1 MPNPTIRDVA
11 QRAGVGIGTVSRVL
25 NNSPLVNANTR
36 QRVLETIAELGFR
49 PNSIARQLPRKQ
61 RIHNIGVITQP
72 FFSYR
77 SFTERL
83 RGVQNGLNDS
93 QHDYELVLY
102 SVSSIQHYQERLAS
116 IALAGNLEALII
128 IDLELSDEQKN
139 LLRQAKMPFAG
150 INHLQNQDWPCIGSN
165 NVYGARVAVS
175 HLVALGHTRIGYIG
189 DDFFDPF
196 GFLTSQER
204 YRGYCEVLTEHNIPI
219 LDNYF
224 AVGHHD
230 YEVARALC
238 RKMMMQEVPP
248 TAIFAMSD
256 IQALGCVA
264 ACRELG
270 LHIPDDISVI
280 GYDDLELSYH
290 TELTTVRQH
299 LELSGRIVIE
309 YLIQHLKGGEHPPAP
324 LPLPEVI
331 TRRTTGVPRRI
342 AVGAA
347 SRK

>member
-1 MPNPTIRDVA
+1 VSNPTIRDVA
-11 QRAGVGIGTVSRVL
+11 RKAGVGLGTVSRVL
-25 NNSPLVNANTR
+25 NNSPLVNDKTR
-36 QRVLETIAELGFR
+36 QRVLEAIAELGFR

-77 SFTERL
+77 SFAERL
-83 RGVQNGLNDS
+83 RGVQNGLNNS

-102 SVSSIQHYQERLAS
+102 SISSIPHYQERLAW
-116 IALAGNLEALII
+116 IAHAGSVEALII
-128 IDLELSDEQKN
+128 IDLELSNEQKQM
-139 LLRQAKMPFAG
+139 LRQAKIPFAG
-150 INHLQNQDWPCIGSN
+150 INHLQNQDWPCVGSN
-165 NVYGARVAVS
+165 NIYGARVAVQ
-175 HLVALGHTRIGYIG
+175 HLVELGHTNIAYIG

-196 GFLTSQER
+196 GFLTSRER
-204 YRGYCEVLTEHNIPI
+204 YQGYCEVLTQHGISI
-219 LDNYF
+219 QDNYF

-230 YEVARALC
+230 YDVARELC
-238 RKMMMQEVPP
+238 RNMLMQDNPP

-270 LHIPDDISVI
+270 LRIPDDISII

-299 LELSGRIVIE
+299 LELSGRIAIE
-309 YLIQHLKGGEHPPAP
+309 YLIQHLKGDENPPTP

-331 TRRTTGVPRRI
+331 TRRTTGIPRRMT
-342 AVGAA
+342 VQAA
-347 SRK
+347 SQN